1 MTASVT
7 LREHLRSVHLDIVS
21 QLSELYLREGRHA
34 EVVTLNQR
42 ALRLDPYDEKAH
54 GRLIES
60 YNAQGQRHM
69 ALRQYDT
76 CLRQYETCRT
86 VLWEELGLE
95 PSDELQR
102 LRATV

>member
-1 MTASVT
+1 LYDDRFRL

-54 GRLIES
+54 GRPHRVV
-60 YNAQGQRHM
+60 QRSGSAHM
-69 ALRQYDT
+69 ALRQYD
-76 CLRQYETCRT
+76 TCRT

>member
-1 MTASVT
+1 LYDDRFRL

-76 CLRQYETCRT
+76 CRT

-102 LRATV
+102 LRAAV